1 MILARLLTPYD
12 YGVYSSAF
20 IVLGFTTNLSEL
32 GFGQSMIQL
41 KRLESRHIGTGY
53 SISLVIGLTLSVI
66 VFAGADA
73 LSSILRVPETASVL
87 RVVALIVPLRS
98 MAIVTESLL
107 KRDLRMRTLAILQY
121 GSMLIGN
128 VFVTIALAW
137 MGFGYWALVG
147 GFLAMHLVTAAWLVV
162 ATEHTLGL
170 RLDLASAREL
180 LPKGIGFSA
189 SRILQY
195 VGARGDSFVISRYIG
210 GVQLGVYNR
219 AFRVMD
225 MSNVIISRTIDALL
239 FPIFSKSQG
248 DRDAIRKAHRRST
261 MLSGLI
267 FLPLSVSLGLL
278 SEEVVLT
285 VLGVQ
290 WVEVGPVLKILAFCI
305 FFRIG
310 SRFYR
315 SINYALG
322 NVLATSIYQFMYG
335 LVVIIGGYMVA
346 NGYGIQGVAYVVLIA
361 VVTEYLLQSVS
372 SVLALRERARKY
384 VAVHL
389 PGLAVAGANFALSI
403 PLLHG
408 MRNLGGPAAVL
419 GLYALYLVLFF
430 WTVLRL
436 SKTVIGKDLHDVR
449 VAVDRELRSLTRRMG
464 L

>member
-1 MILARLLTPYD
+1 MIGKARWILGSNLAASFTRFFSVMILARLLTPYD

-180 LPKGIGFSA
+180 LPKGD
-189 SRILQY
+189 R
-195 VGARGDSFVISRYIG
+195 
-210 GVQLGVYNR
+210 VQRLENT
-219 AFRVMD
+219 A
-225 MSNVIISRTIDALL
+225 ICWRTW
-239 FPIFSKSQG
+239 
-248 DRDAIRKAHRRST
+248 
-261 MLSGLI
+261 
-267 FLPLSVSLGLL
+267 GLL
-278 SEEVVLT
+278 RYLEV
-285 VLGVQ
+285 
-290 WVEVGPVLKILAFCI
+290 
-305 FFRIG
+305 
-310 SRFYR
+310 YR
-315 SINYALG
+315 RR
-322 NVLATSIYQFMYG
+322 
-335 LVVIIGGYMVA
+335 
-346 NGYGIQGVAYVVLIA
+346 A
-361 VVTEYLLQSVS
+361 VRRLQSRVS
-372 SVLALRERARKY
+372 
-384 VAVHL
+384 
-389 PGLAVAGANFALSI
+389 G
-403 PLLHG
+403 HG
-408 MRNLGGPAAVL
+408 HVQR
-419 GLYALYLVLFF
+419 
-430 WTVLRL
+430 
-436 SKTVIGKDLHDVR
+436 HHQ
-449 VAVDRELRSLTRRMG
+449 
-464 L
+464 